1 MSAKL
6 VIINHLYPDKVSAIA
21 AAVPGSVVEAWP
33 SVKEALP
40 HLADADAVAMWGF
53 QNVDP
58 ILDAAP
64 HLQWV
69 HSLSDGVERLL
80 TPAMFERDVVLT
92 NSHGVHDNAVSE
104 HTVAFILAWY
114 HRLHEALRSQYD
126 HEWKRPNGDVLTGK
140 RILIAGFGGIGRA
153 IAEKARPFGVTILAV
168 KRTPAPDPLADEM
181 YGTDDV
187 LSVLPTADVV
197 VAALP
202 ATGSTDKFFDE
213 KAFAAMKEGALFVN
227 IARASVVDEAALIEA
242 LRSGR
247 LAGAALDVFSREPLP
262 ADHPFWDM
270 PNVIMTP
277 HTASRTPD
285 SWKRVLA
292 LLRDN
297 FAAWSEGRPMANV
310 IDKHKGY

>member
-1 MSAKL
+1 MTKKL
-6 VIINHLYPDKVSAIA
+6 VIINHLYPDRIRPIA
-21 AAVPGSVVEAWP
+21 DAVPGSVVEAYP
-33 SVKEALP
+33 KVKEALP

-53 QNVDP
+53 QNATP
-58 ILDAAP
+58 ILEAAP

-80 TPAMFERDVVLT
+80 VPAMFERDIILT

-104 HTVAFILAWY
+104 HTLAFILAWY
-114 HRLHEALRSQYD
+114 HRLHEAMRSQYQR
-126 HEWKRPNGDVLTGK
+126 EWKRPTGDVLTGK
-140 RILIAGFGGIGRA
+140 RLLIVGFGGIGRA
-153 IAEKARPFGVTILAV
+153 IAAKARPFGMTILAV

-181 YGTDDV
+181 YGAADL
-187 LSVLPTADVV
+187 LSILPTADVI

-202 ATGSTDKFFDE
+202 STADTERVFDE
-213 KAFAAMKEGALFVN
+213 KAFSVMKEGALFVN
-227 IARASVVDEAALIEA
+227 IARASVVDETALINA
-242 LRSGR
+242 LQSGH
-247 LAGAALDVFSREPLP
+247 LAGAALDVFNSEPIP
-262 ADHPFWDM
+262 DDHPFWDM

-285 SWKRVLA
+285 SWARVLA

-310 IDKHKGY
+310 IDKRKGY